1 MLPIYNKNLQ
11 TATPLPTLTLL
22 LGSWWLQ
29 NTRTKHINI
38 STYLHKCIC
47 IHGKKT
53 LIQIHRNTALLKLM
67 SRFGCLQTFAPE
79 ITCRQDRGTSWTT
92 SITHCCIVIRKEQR
106 LGPAFSP
113 RLTTTGHRTWNF
125 FPGNNVMTD
134 IWKKMSLSNPQQ
146 AKQFLRRLNIA
157 KMIEHEKNMTKLCI
171 DCMHVIEWYWMSI
184 NKYIIYIY
192 PIWSSPF
199 DSTRDDTMQN
209 TSAATSTSTSTTTV
223 KTIST
228 TTTANRQT
236 SATSANRRNF
246 FNTHAA
252 PSCFWYRYKSFKGTS
267 MLSISSV
274 TTLKAMLNVDL
285 PLRWGTYAVPDYE
298 IVQLGN

>member
-184 NKYIIYIY
+184 NKYILYIYIPDLEFSVWFHTRRHDAKHFRCY
-192 PIWSSPF
+192 F
-199 DSTRDDTMQN
+199 YFYFNNNRKNYFYYNYCKSTN
-209 TSAATSTSTSTTTV
+209 FSNFSKSTKLLQYTCCAIMLL
-223 KTIST
+223 IS
-228 TTTANRQT
+228 
-236 SATSANRRNF
+236 
-246 FNTHAA
+246 
-252 PSCFWYRYKSFKGTS
+252 
-267 MLSISSV
+267 L
-274 TTLKAMLNVDL
+274 
-285 PLRWGTYAVPDYE
+285 
-298 IVQLGN
+298 